1 MFNKIKKNLI
11 HFSTSGN
18 VTEDFVASRREKT
31 RKIRQVIKA
40 CFYVH
45 CGAALLCIAAAFL
58 LTTGKTAVFVTLATL
73 VTAWISFF
81 ASGNNMPLKIV
92 LCIADFVFGTLF
104 VTMGTVYTEKVL
116 ILCGIFA
123 FIAGLFAVASYIA
136 ALCRKYLNE
145 VQPKKIRRTDY
156 TRYEEPVLS
165 TTTENITEETI
176 EDIPSL
182 PPLTSDMRLLADKL
196 RDILYTDNDK

>member
-31 RKIRQVIKA
+31 RKFRQVIKT

-45 CGAALLCIAAAFL
+45 CGVALVCIATAFF

-73 VTAWISFF
+73 ITAWISFF

-92 LCIADFVFGTLF
+92 LCAADFVLGTLF
-104 VTMGTVYTEKVL
+104 VTIGGVYTDKVL
-116 ILCGIFA
+116 ILCGIFV

-145 VQPKKIRRTDY
+145 IHPKKIRRTDY

-165 TTTENITEETI
+165 TTTENITEEKN

-196 RDILYTDNDK
+196 RDVLCTDDNK